1 MSIISRFT
9 TRKIIANEDSS
20 YKSKM
25 RKRNV
30 TKINHYDTAILN
42 YPTDDEIKGL
52 EVINVVWSRGST
64 YYKLAAEYYGDPELW
79 WVIGWFNK
87 KPIETEVQFG
97 DIISVPLPL
106 ERVLQYYNV

>member
-25 RKRNV
+25 RKRSV